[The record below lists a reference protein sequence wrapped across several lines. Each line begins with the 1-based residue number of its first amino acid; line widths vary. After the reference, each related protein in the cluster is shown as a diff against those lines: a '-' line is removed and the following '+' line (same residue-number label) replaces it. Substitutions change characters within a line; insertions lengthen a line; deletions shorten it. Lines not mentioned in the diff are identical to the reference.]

1 MAQLPRL
8 GVMYQPSSTREYSH
22 SRHMRSRFDRRRHR
36 VGVARETLIILD
48 LATVGTQLARDFAS
62 TGFLMNKR
70 SGQKPDVQPA
80 TSPPELSE
88 PLRF

>member
-36 VGVARETLIILD
+36 VGVARETLIILGF
-48 LATVGTQLARDFAS
+48 ATVVATLSLARDFAN
-62 TGFLMNKR
+62 TGFLMSNR
-70 SGQKPDVQPA
+70 SGQ
-80 TSPPELSE
+80 
-88 PLRF
+88 